1 MLAETLNPQVREVV
15 KTYAPG
21 FGLEVVEVAH
31 TDGVTDPDR
40 VAAAADGAAAVIFP
54 QPNFFGCLEDA
65 PALAAVARDAGAL
78 AVAHVDLTSLGVLEA
93 PGAYGCDMAIGEGQ
107 SVGNSQSYGGPHY
120 GFLASRTDFIRRL
133 PGRIVGQTTDL
144 NGERGFVLTLQT
156 REQHIRR
163 EKATS
168 NMTTNQTLLA
178 LGGLVTLAWLGPQG
192 LREVGETCMAL
203 AAYARE
209 RIGLPAAFDQPV
221 FKELALRTP
230 RPAREVIRDARDPR
244 RPSRLRARPRL
255 RGHGR
260 CATRSTDREAHPG
273 RHRPPGGRPRGGVR
287 LMELIYEKSR
297 PGRRAGRVPTYG
309 LPVPEVPAALARK
322 EPPRLP
328 EIAENEIVRHFT
340 NLADRNFGIDT
351 GFYPLGSCTMKYNP
365 RVNEAVA
372 RLPGFSQLHPHQE
385 DEGAQGAL
393 ELMWELQQILAE
405 IAGLPAVTLQ
415 PAAGS
420 QGELTGLM
428 LMRAYF
434 ADRGEGEQRDTII
447 TADTAH
453 GTNPAS
459 VTMAGYKLEKV
470 ATTERGNLDLDDLR
484 AKVNERTAGLMLTNP
499 STLGLFDEGIAA
511 VADIFHSAGALLYY
525 DGANLNAVVGR
536 SRPGDM
542 GFDIVHYNLHKTF
555 SQPHGGGGPGGGPV
569 AVRAD
574 LEPFLPSPQVVR
586 EGDVFRLDRDRPKS
600 IGRVRGFAG
609 PFGVF
614 VRSYAYMRSY
624 GTDLR
629 AMSET
634 AVLNANYV
642 LAELKDDYEVAY
654 DRLCMH
660 EFVLSARRLK
670 KEYGVTALDIAKR
683 LMDYG
688 IHPPTIYFP
697 LVVPEALMIEPTETE
712 PKERLDAFIAVM
724 KTIAREAADDPELLK
739 GAPHARPVR
748 RLDEVKAA
756 KEPIV
761 KHAFP
766 EQVPTGA

>member
-1 MLAETLNPQVREVV
+1 
-15 KTYAPG
+15 
-21 FGLEVVEVAH
+21 
-31 TDGVTDPDR
+31 
-40 VAAAADGAAAVIFP
+40 
-54 QPNFFGCLEDA
+54 
-65 PALAAVARDAGAL
+65 
-78 AVAHVDLTSLGVLEA
+78 
-93 PGAYGCDMAIGEGQ
+93 
-107 SVGNSQSYGGPHY
+107 
-120 GFLASRTDFIRRL
+120 
-133 PGRIVGQTTDL
+133 
-144 NGERGFVLTLQT
+144 
-156 REQHIRR
+156 
-163 EKATS
+163 
-168 NMTTNQTLLA
+168 
-178 LGGLVTLAWLGPQG
+178 
-192 LREVGETCMAL
+192 
-203 AAYARE
+203 
-209 RIGLPAAFDQPV
+209 
-221 FKELALRTP
+221 
-230 RPAREVIRDARDPR
+230 
-244 RPSRLRARPRL
+244 
-255 RGHGR
+255 
-260 CATRSTDREAHPG
+260 
-273 RHRPPGGRPRGGVR
+273 
-287 LMELIYEKSR
+287 MELIYEKSQA
-297 PGRRAGRVPTYG
+297 GRRAGRVPNYG

-328 EIAENEIVRHFT
+328 ELAENEIVRHFT

-365 RVNEAVA
+365 RVNERVA
-372 RLPGFSQLHPHQE
+372 RLPGFAHLHPHQE

-405 IAGLPAVTLQ
+405 VAGLPAVTLQ

-470 ATTERGNLDLDDLR
+470 ATTDRGNLDLDDLR

-499 STLGLFDEGIAA
+499 STLGLFDEDIVE
-511 VADIFHSAGALLYY
+511 VARIFHDAGALLYY

-586 EGDVFRLDRDRPKS
+586 DGDAFRLDRDRPKS

-614 VRSYAYMRSY
+614 VRSYAFMRAY
-624 GTDLR
+624 GPDLQ

-642 LAELKDDYEVAY
+642 LAGLRDDYEVPY

-660 EFVLSARRLK
+660 EFVVSARALK
-670 KEYGVTALDIAKR
+670 KEYGITALDIAKR

-688 IHPPTIYFP
+688 VHPPTIYFP
-697 LVVPEALMIEPTETE
+697 LVVPEALMVEPTETE
-712 PKERLDAFIAVM
+712 PKERLDAFIEVM
-724 KTIAREAADDPELLK
+724 KKIAREAAENPELLK
-739 GAPHARPVR
+739 SAPQSRPVR

-761 KHAFP
+761 KHAFD
-766 EQVPTGA
+766 ERAAHRSGGLSVPIFRELIALSSELVAAVQAARPRAPRAAARRGVHAQRRCRRARPRGVPRGGVGPVRDRRVRLRGDRPGDLRRHRRARLALPADGAARRPRPLARHARDGHLGAARRPLADRAPPRHDRRPLSPDDRINPVAGARLQPVARPRGPSELGAPVSSHSRHTQSPSDAPPALSAAGTIVTPQAGQMGGSSSTVEV